1 MHPLLLA
8 MFMLAA
14 QAGAQQQPPCDLLPE
29 QELPNCYFTVRSNFG
44 LHGRVHTL
52 RVTRH
57 ELSPDPRTRSNI
69 PHQRSPKL
77 FIQEPGVWVVF
88 GFDGDMIEN
97 SGSLSA
103 DGSPVNPARER
114 RIKNGSKAVVISGTA
129 DDPEAFRTE
138 KAFDSDGQLTEEF
151 TYQHRKLFSRHV
163 QKRNSGS
170 VQDVTYDALGNEIS
184 HSREQRDKAGRVVD
198 VIVID
203 HDRLIF
209 HQRDTY
215 DESDD
220 SNDASALIARAWLD
234 QNGLLLGEITMRN
247 GIATFSWRR
256 ADCGELC
263 EQQMSLGFNFPFD
276 RSSNYGLQPDG
287 SLLTTIE
294 HNKGRYGN
302 IDNDEVELLNQ
313 NGASIEKIA
322 YRYVRDQ
329 HGNWTE
335 RTTSILNPA
344 TGQMV
349 DVRLDR
355 RDLTYY

>member
-1 MHPLLLA
+1 MYLLLLA
-8 MFMLAA
+8 MIMLAA
-14 QAGAQQQPPCDLLPE
+14 QAGAQQPPCDLLLE
-29 QELPNCYFTVRSNFG
+29 QELPNCYFTVRSNYG

-52 RVTRH
+52 RVIRH

-77 FIQEPGVWVVF
+77 FIQEPGVWVAF
-88 GFDGDMIEN
+88 SLDGDMIEN

-114 RIKNGSKAVVISGTA
+114 KIKNGSKAVVISGPA

-138 KAFDSDGQLTEEF
+138 KAFDSDGQLTEQIA
-151 TYQHRKLFSRHV
+151 YQHGKLLSRDV
-163 QKRNSGS
+163 EKRNSSS
-170 VQDVTYDALGNEIS
+170 VEDITYDALGNEIS
-184 HSREQRDKAGRVVD
+184 HSSEQSDKAGRVTE
-198 VIVID
+198 VILID
-203 HDRLIF
+203 HNRLLF
-209 HQRDTY
+209 HERDTY

-220 SNDASALIARAWLD
+220 SNDASPLIARAWLD
-234 QNGLLLGEITMRN
+234 QNGLLLGQITVRK
-247 GIATFSWRR
+247 GVATSSWQR

-263 EQQMSLGFNFPFD
+263 EQQMTLGFNFPFD
-276 RSSNYGLQPDG
+276 HSINYDLQRDG

-294 HNKGRYGN
+294 HHKGRYGN
-302 IDNDEVELLNQ
+302 IDNDDVELLNQ
-313 NGASIEKIA
+313 NGTLIEKIT
-322 YRYVRDQ
+322 YRYVRDE

-335 RTTSILNPA
+335 RTTSILNPS

-349 DVRLDR
+349 DVRLDK